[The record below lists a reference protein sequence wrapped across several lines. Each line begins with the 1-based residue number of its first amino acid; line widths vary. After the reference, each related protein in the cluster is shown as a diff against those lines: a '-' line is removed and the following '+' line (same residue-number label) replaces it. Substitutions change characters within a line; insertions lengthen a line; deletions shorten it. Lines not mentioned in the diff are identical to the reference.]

1 MPEVKTIPEIIKDVT
16 GRSPESEHKLFYDS
30 ATEQL
35 EPIYFW
41 LLDLMNDQGLSPEK
55 LIDNFTSSPGSGHFS
70 EMGQRATVMQQQGVK
85 LLGDVNT
92 VLRSVLNIVY
102 DLKEFRIRLKSYEDF
117 KNDDTKEAAR
127 LSLKQIWLDKVDI
140 NKGNSS
146 IKAMALGQAGFQ
158 TLLDAFLAVNSVK
171 EVNDLDLNER
181 IKRII
186 YPRIHE
192 FNIWLEE
199 SEKELKK
206 RYNLERTYLKSQVN
220 SLKLYSRWA
229 KPYLKAASQLEQKDV
244 GRNPALVKSFSTTL
258 LELILFG
265 KSEINVK
272 DNALRG
278 SLPKDFAKPSYLKN
292 ILKRKYY
299 GCVLVDFKFRGIP
312 QRVTQRGDY
321 SFGGRTE
328 ITFKSYA
335 LNEDEIKKIMAEME
349 KQDVEDVLGLIEGT
363 TTESLGQLQ
372 EEINFFLE
380 DKEKEEAKAKDKGS
394 GSNPFKALL
403 GYYDKPTK
411 EKKEDKKEEKKEDK
425 DKDKPIRKDDWIEK
439 THLRS
444 LAAEA
449 SKTKAFDLFDIY
461 KKAHGMPSYS

>member
-1 MPEVKTIPEIIKDVT
+1 
-16 GRSPESEHKLFYDS
+16 
-30 ATEQL
+30 
-35 EPIYFW
+35 
-41 LLDLMNDQGLSPEK
+41 
-55 LIDNFTSSPGSGHFS
+55 
-70 EMGQRATVMQQQGVK
+70 
-85 LLGDVNT
+85 
-92 VLRSVLNIVY
+92 LNIVY

-158 TLLDAFLAVNSVK
+158 TLLDAFLAVNTVK
-171 EVNDLDLNER
+171 EVSNLDLNER
-181 IKRII
+181 IKRIL

-192 FNIWLEE
+192 FNTWLEE

-229 KPYLKAASQLEQKDV
+229 KPYLKAAAQLEQKDV

-258 LELILFG
+258 LELVLLG
-265 KSEINVK
+265 KSEV
-272 DNALRG
+272 DR
-278 SLPKDFAKPSYLKN
+278 LPPELGKIKQ
-292 ILKRKYY
+292 KRKYY

-349 KQDVEDVLGLIEGT
+349 KQDMEDVLGLIEGT

-380 DKEKEEAKAKDKGS
+380 DKEKEEEKAKDKSS

-403 GYYDKPTK
+403 GYYDKPKK
-411 EKKEDKKEEKKEDK
+411 EKKEDKKEEKKE

-444 LAAEA
+444 LAATTA
-449 SKTKAFDLFDIY
+449 KNKAFDLFDIY
-461 KKAHGMPSYS
+461 KKAHSMASYS